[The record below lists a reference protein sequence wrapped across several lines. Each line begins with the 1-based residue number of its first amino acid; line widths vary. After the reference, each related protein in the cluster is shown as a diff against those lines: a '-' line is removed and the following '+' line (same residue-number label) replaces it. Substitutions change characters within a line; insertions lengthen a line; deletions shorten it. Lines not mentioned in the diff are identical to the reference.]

1 MAKKIKKAK
10 KAKKARKIKTK
21 DGLALSIVNPNA
33 AGIDV
38 SSTEMQVCVPED
50 RDGDN
55 NRRFG
60 TFTEDLHYISAWLKA
75 CGIDTVAMEST
86 GVYWVQLFMILEAD
100 GFHVL
105 LVNAKSIKNIGEKKT
120 DEVDAEWIMLLHSYG
135 LLRASFQP
143 DNYARRIRN
152 VVRHRDAVLR
162 TSSKEVQHMQKS
174 MELMNIKLVNVISDI
189 LGKSG
194 QSIISAILAG
204 ERDASKLAS
213 LADPRCKSSKEII
226 EKSLVAKWD
235 DDLLFML
242 KQSFEL
248 YHYLQNQMRDCD
260 KQIEAILQEY
270 IATLPQDKANT
281 EEAISETANT
291 EEATSETANSG
302 DSSSK
307 KVKECPRAN
316 KSKAKKNEITIDIES
331 YGYQVFG
338 VNLMLMPGINEGS
351 LLRLTGELGHGFI
364 ENFDS
369 YKEFCCWVNITPNNK
384 ISGGKILSSKVPK
397 RKNAVGQ
404 ILRSSA
410 NSLKASDTPLG
421 CYFRRIRAKKGYIPA
436 IIATANK
443 LGRILYT
450 LVKTQTEY
458 DESLLKVNEEER
470 LRKRLS
476 RMRKEIEK
484 IEKELNECA

>member
-1 MAKKIKKAK
+1 MSKKKVKKAK
-10 KAKKARKIKTK
+10 KAKKIKTK

-55 NRRFG
+55 NRKFG
-60 TFTEDLHYISAWLKA
+60 TFTEDLHEISAWLKS
-75 CGIDTVAMEST
+75 CKIDTVAMEST
-86 GVYWVQLFMILEAD
+86 GVYWVQLYMILEAD
-100 GFHVL
+100 GFNVL
-105 LVNAKSIKNIGEKKT
+105 MVNAKAIKNIGEKKT
-120 DEVDAEWIMLLHSYG
+120 DEVDAEWIMLLHHYG

-152 VVRHRDAVLR
+152 ITRHRDAILR
-162 TSSKEVQHMQKS
+162 SSSKEVQHMQKA
-174 MELMNIKLVNVISDI
+174 MELMNIKLTNVISDI

-194 QSIISAILAG
+194 QSIISAILEG
-204 ERDASKLAS
+204 ERDASTLAS
-213 LADPRCKSSKEII
+213 LADPRCKSPKETI

-248 YHYLQNQMRDCD
+248 YHYLQNQMKACD
-260 KQIEAILQEY
+260 KQIESILQEY
-270 IATLPQDKANT
+270 IAALPQ
-281 EEAISETANT
+281 EETTNSDESSSETI
-291 EEATSETANSG
+291 NS
-302 DSSSK
+302 DDTSSK
-307 KVKECPRAN
+307 KANSDDTFSKKDKEFQRADKP
-316 KSKAKKNEITIDIES
+316 KSKKNEVTIDIEK

-338 VNLMLMPGINEGS
+338 VNLMRMPGINEGS

-364 ENFDS
+364 DNFNSD
-369 YKEFCCWVNITPNNK
+369 KEFCCWANVTPNNK
-384 ISGGKILSSKVPK
+384 ISGGKVLSSKVPK
-397 RKNAVGQ
+397 RKNTVGL
-404 ILRSSA
+404 ILRASA

-421 CYFRRIRAKKGYIPA
+421 CYFRRERAKKGYIPA

-443 LGRILYT
+443 LCRILYI
-450 LVKTQTEY
+450 LVKTKTEY
-458 DESLLKVNEEER
+458 DEALLKVNEDER

-476 RMRKEIEK
+476 KMQKEIEK
-484 IEKELNECA
+484 IEKQLNESA